1 MTVLT
6 ALARVAAAA
15 GGRAV
20 PTKTLRHVHL
30 SARPLVLV
38 AAQLA
43 GEACAPLAV
52 LVGDDRDQP
61 RLLVVYEPRNR
72 AQRFA
77 FAADL
82 ADIVLPLIE
91 RHCIDE
97 HGTDDTVASSPVV
110 SSPVASSPVAPTA
123 VVSSPVV
130 SSPVAPTAVVSS
142 PVASS
147 PVAPTAVVSS
157 PVVSSPVAPTTV
169 ISSPVTPGTVTPG
182 TVTPGTVTPAAGT
195 ERSEPYPDAPQL
207 LVPNPPTAA
216 FVRLLGRST
225 RFRRTEG
232 EYAVPVSVPLL
243 GRWLTYFTERSEVS
257 PSAQLL
263 PMTAVLADHWATGQ
277 SAAEDA
283 NLGAL
288 LAWIDHPDGMTGQEA
303 ARAAEDPVRCPPAGP
318 VTDPTFDNE
327 VLEPI
332 LRVAREATLAGDSA
346 RLRLA
351 RADLERALRSQ
362 LEPTWRQMW
371 RAVDLLNALPAA
383 ASVEKRWLADR
394 WSFTSQVA
402 WIRDGGAP
410 QARRDSAV
418 AAARRLA
425 RLEREQQR
433 LAVERAYDDPLVM
446 AEYRMTG
453 EAFAGDVTDAQPDR
467 IDTAGKKAVRRPWI
481 TVETT
486 DEVLFQ
492 AGQVLKSPARTRQE
506 ATVKDVVASGDGR
519 TQVVLELKG
528 GMGQSLRTPPPPGS
542 LPHLGEWITYTS
554 LMDDFQREPK
564 FPERENTPW
573 THGGPPPEYVPNDSD
588 AREDWS

>member
-6 ALARVAAAA
+6 ALARVTAAA
-15 GGRAV
+15 GGRAL
-20 PTKTLRHVHL
+20 PAKTVRHVHL
-30 SARPLVLV
+30 SAQPLVLV

-52 LVGDDRDQP
+52 LVGDDRDEP
-61 RLLVVYEPRNR
+61 RLLVVYEPRDR
-72 AQRFA
+72 TQRFA

-82 ADIVLPLIE
+82 ARIVLPVIE
-91 RHCIDE
+91 RYCTDN
-97 HGTDDTVASSPVV
+97 HGD
-110 SSPVASSPVAPTA
+110 
-123 VVSSPVV
+123 
-130 SSPVAPTAVVSS
+130 
-142 PVASS
+142 
-147 PVAPTAVVSS
+147 
-157 PVVSSPVAPTTV
+157 
-169 ISSPVTPGTVTPG
+169 
-182 TVTPGTVTPAAGT
+182 AGT
-195 ERSEPYPDAPQL
+195 GAQGTSAQGTGAERSEPYPDAPQL
-207 LVPNPPTAA
+207 LVPNLPTAA

-225 RFRRTEG
+225 RFRKTEG
-232 EYAVPVSVPLL
+232 TSAVPASVPLL
-243 GRWLTYFTERSEVS
+243 GRWLTYFAERLEVS

-288 LAWIDHPDGMTGQEA
+288 LAWIDPPDGMTGQEA

-332 LRVAREATLAGDSA
+332 LLAAREATLAGDGP

-351 RADLERALRSQ
+351 RSDMERALRSQ
-362 LEPTWRQMW
+362 LEPTWTLMW
-371 RAVDLLNALPAA
+371 QAVDLLNALPAA
-383 ASVEKRWLADR
+383 AHVEQRWQSDR

-402 WIRDGGAP
+402 WIREGGAP

-453 EAFAGDVTDAQPDR
+453 EAFAGAVVDAQPER
-467 IDTAGKKAVRRPWI
+467 IDTTGKKAVRRPWI
-481 TVETT
+481 TVATT
-486 DEVLFQ
+486 DEILFET
-492 AGQVLKSPARTRQE
+492 GQVLKSPARTRQE
-506 ATVKDVVASGDGR
+506 ATVKDILTAGDGR
-519 TQVVLELKG
+519 TRVVLELKG

-542 LPHLGEWITYTS
+542 MPAMGEWVSYTS
-554 LMDDFQREPK
+554 LMDDFQREPR

-573 THGGPPPEYVPNDSD
+573 THGGPPPEYVPTDDD
-588 AREDWS
+588 AAEDWS